1 MKISYFSFPRE
12 KATLKG
18 LKIFQL
24 HYLLKH
30 SKHYMPPLDS
40 RVEEHHFFLNETW
53 KGQEN
58 FDQKPSVKWESASS
72 LRYHH

>member
-40 RVEEHHFFLNETW
+40 RVEEHHFSLN
-53 KGQEN
+53 
-58 FDQKPSVKWESASS
+58 
-72 LRYHH
+72 